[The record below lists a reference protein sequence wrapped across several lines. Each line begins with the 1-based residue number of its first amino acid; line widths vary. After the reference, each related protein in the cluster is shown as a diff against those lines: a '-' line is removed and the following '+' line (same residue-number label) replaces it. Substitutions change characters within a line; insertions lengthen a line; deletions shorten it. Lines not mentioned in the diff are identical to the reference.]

1 MASATTREQFPIWTD
16 SSVISTL
23 YNLKM
28 ADVLDQELEKTR
40 DEHSAALPKICIVAH
55 SSCCDARKTE
65 I

>member
-40 DEHSAALPKICIVAH
+40 DEHSAALPKIRIVAH
-55 SSCCDARKTE
+55 SY
-65 I
+65 